1 MKRMIEIIFIIFI
14 SLPVITKAGILV
26 YVDASAEMP
35 ADKIIENFEKPIFY
49 EERFVL
55 IHQQYEWN
63 TDNFKYQVLSRWDNS
78 NIGKI
83 NNMKLLITNSAYCFL

>member
-26 YVDASAEMP
+26 YVEASAEMP

-55 IHQQYEWN
+55 IHQQSEWN
-63 TDNFKYQVLSRWDNS
+63 TENFKYQVLSGWDNS
-78 NIGKI
+78 KYYFVLYIK
-83 NNMKLLITNSAYCFL
+83 